1 MSKLSVLSKDELID
15 EINMLTTELDR
26 QDQHDVLMYLGQIQ
40 ERINILIERTW
51 DNIEA
56 NKSV

>member
-1 MSKLSVLSKDELID
+1 MSKLSVLSKDELIE

-26 QDQHDVLMYLGQIQ
+26 QDQYDVLMYLGQIQ

-51 DNIEA
+51 NNIEA
-56 NKSV
+56 NESV

>member
-1 MSKLSVLSKDELID
+1 MSKLSVLSKDELIE

-26 QDQHDVLMYLGQIQ
+26 QDQYDVLMYLGQIQ

>member
-1 MSKLSVLSKDELID
+1 MSRLSVLSKDELID

-51 DNIEA
+51 NNIEA
-56 NKSV
+56 NESV